1 MISNPISGRV
11 LESIT
16 GHRYYPVS
24 LISLFFLI
32 LVGYFITWPIMMYD
46 TDLWYHLTGGRYFW
60 QNGTIANDAFFSY
73 ITPPKSWYNY
83 YWLFQAVVYKIFQW
97 TGYYGLV
104 TLRCLLYFLTAL
116 FISLF
121 FIQRI
126 GNKAELLIGLS
137 LFVCCT
143 ILILNRELLVRP
155 HLFSYLFVVVF
166 LYILEYRRDKIWL
179 LPLLGILWSNLHGI
193 EYPVMFLIVFAYV
206 AETYWHQL
214 RNKPSGLCRHSPRQ
228 ATGNALAGGSGNKSS
243 GEAMG
248 KKTKWILISVFYTI
262 FITPGVVELIQTP
275 FTVSFQNAS
284 HQHLYVAELL
294 PISFRDLFVFAPV
307 TLKGLISSLQNIIIL
322 LSAASFLMCLWK
334 RQLRISHAV
343 LFFCSLLLLAKHIR
357 FTYEFTILS
366 LPLLRLGTRLIAEN
380 VRFPR
385 RFVDL
390 ALPVTVILLPILILG
405 SAFGNR
411 PAYPFS
417 ESNLPAGVVRFLN
430 RHAPGGRILNEPNT
444 GGYLPWALGQKFK
457 IYMDMQMSIFSDT
470 DFATAHN
477 AFFDP
482 TVFKAFIQ
490 RYDPSFISVALNR
503 SDFKKVVATD
513 ARFVPVFFD
522 HAELLYVNKAH
533 YGDLAAQHGLKAI
546 DPFRIREMKYE
557 DQSSETL
564 SQMVAEA
571 TRMLDQDP
579 MNYSANQIMCG
590 ISVARRQYDQA
601 LSYADGIIRYYPEMS
616 HGYAL
621 KADALF
627 GMERYKEAA
636 RLYQKAMNMGQTA
649 KPENIYWN
657 LHATYVKLKEYGKAY
672 RLLSKYV
679 NPFVPST
686 DYRDIYQLGMSAAS
700 VGKTREAV
708 TFLKIARM
716 KAPAPDMDYI
726 QKIDQNLSMLG
737 GDIR

>member
-1 MISNPISGRV
+1 MTSNPISGRFF
-11 LESIT
+11 ENIA

-32 LVGYFITWPIMMYD
+32 LIGYFITWPIVMYD

-60 QNGTIANDAFFSY
+60 QNGTIAHDAFFSY

-83 YWLFQAVVYKIFQW
+83 YWLFQAVMYKIFQW

-104 TLRCLLYFLTAL
+104 ALRCLLYFLTAL
-116 FISLF
+116 FICLF
-121 FIQRI
+121 LIRRLE
-126 GNKAELLIGLS
+126 NRTELLIGLS
-137 LFVCCT
+137 LFICCT
-143 ILILNRELLVRP
+143 IVILNRELLVRP
-155 HLFSYLFVVVF
+155 HLFSYLFIVIF

-193 EYPVMFLIVFAYV
+193 EYPVMFLIVFAYL
-206 AETYWHQL
+206 AEIYYCQL
-214 RNKPSGLCRHSPRQ
+214 RNIPTR
-228 ATGNALAGGSGNKSS
+228 ATA
-243 GEAMG
+243 G
-248 KKTKWILISVFYTI
+248 KKTKWLLISVFYTI
-262 FITPGVVELIQTP
+262 FVTPGGVELVQTP

-294 PISFRDLFVFAPV
+294 PISFRNLFVFAPV
-307 TLKGLISSLQNIIIL
+307 TINGLISSLQNIVVL
-322 LSAASFLMCLWK
+322 LSAVSFLICLWK
-334 RQLRISHAV
+334 RKLRISHAI

-366 LPLLRLGTRLIAEN
+366 LPLLRHGTHLIAEK
-380 VRFPR
+380 VRFPN

-390 ALPVTVILLPILILG
+390 ALPVAVILLPILIF
-405 SAFGNR
+405 SSEFGNR

-430 RHAPGGRILNEPNT
+430 HHAPGGRILNEPNT

-457 IYMDMQMSIFSDT
+457 IYMDMQMTIFSDT

-477 AFFDP
+477 AFSDEN
-482 TVFKAFIQ
+482 VFRAFIR
-490 RYDPSFISVALNR
+490 RYDPSFISVSLKRN
-503 SDFKKVVATD
+503 DFKKVVATE
-513 ARFVPVFFD
+513 ARFVPIFFD

-533 YGDLAAQHGLKAI
+533 YGDLADEYGLKAI
-546 DPFRIREMKYE
+546 DPFRFREIKY
-557 DQSSETL
+557 DGLSAETL
-564 SQMVAEA
+564 SQMSAEA
-571 TRMLDQDP
+571 ARILDQDP
-579 MNYSANQIMCG
+579 INYSAHQIICG

-601 LSYADGIIRYYPEMS
+601 LSHADGIIRYHPELS

-627 GMERYKEAA
+627 GMERYEEAA
-636 RLYQKAMNMGQTA
+636 LLYQKAMEMGQTA
-649 KPENIYWN
+649 KPENVYWN
-657 LHATYVKLKEYGKAY
+657 LHAAYVKLKEYKKAY

-679 NPFVPST
+679 NPFAPNT

-700 VGKTREAV
+700 VGKTGEAV

-716 KAPAPDMDYI
+716 KAPAADTEQV
-726 QKIDQNLSMLG
+726 QKIDKNLSMLG